1 MNTPSFKVL
10 VAEDE
15 ALQLNSLAALINRVS
30 EDFEV
35 VALAQTGLQA
45 LEKAE
50 RHMLDLVITDI
61 QMPQMSG
68 IELIE
73 ALRGRLPGS
82 KFIIIS
88 GYSEFEYAKKAIALK
103 VAAYLLKPV
112 APEELRDAL
121 TGVYSDLMLNRQA
134 YGAAFSPQAAPESPE
149 QVAAAL
155 RAWLDEHFG
164 EDVNLNL
171 IASALGYSPSHLT
184 KVFQKRYYMSP
195 IKYLTRVRMAKARYC
210 LMYRGDLSIRQI
222 GEMVGYEEQG
232 YFSRM
237 FKKTHGLS
245 PVEFRASP
253 QRWSHRPF
261 P

>member
-1 MNTPSFKVL
+1 MSPSFKVL

-15 ALQLNSLAALINRVS
+15 SLQLNSLVQLIGRVT
-30 EDFEV
+30 DAFEV
-35 VALAQTGLQA
+35 VAKAQTGLQA
-45 LEKAE
+45 LELAE
-50 RHMLDLVITDI
+50 ATMPDLVVTDI

-73 ALRGRLPGS
+73 ALKDRLPGS

-112 APEELRDAL
+112 VPEELHEAL
-121 TGVYSDLMLNRQA
+121 ERVRTELTLSHKA
-134 YGAAFSPQAAPESPE
+134 YGAVFSPQMGAGSPE

-155 RAWLDEHFG
+155 RTWLDEHYG

-171 IASALGYSPSHLT
+171 IASNLGYSAGHLT

-195 IKYLTRVRMAKARYC
+195 IKYLTAS
-210 LMYRGDLSIRQI
+210 GWP
-222 GEMVGYEEQG
+222 G
-232 YFSRM
+232 
-237 FKKTHGLS
+237 
-245 PVEFRASP
+245 RATA
-253 QRWSHRPF
+253 
-261 P
+261 